1 MLWLQ
6 HPSL

>member
-6 HPSL
+6 